1 MAAGRRT
8 SDYRRRNISSMDR
21 RQFYV
26 YGSAVQQAEALPK
39 RRPETHR
46 RKAPQHVSRQVVRN
60 RNRAMNINPAY
71 ADRNRAMNINPAY
84 AVFLVAAAFCAVF
97 LCVMY
102 LRLQSEVVNHSE
114 NLTTLQEDLANL
126 TEANNTAYNAAED
139 SVNLEEVR
147 DKAMNEMGMVYES
160 QGNVIEYESPA
171 SGYVKQYDSIPEDGV
186 LAQSQDIS
194 N

>member
-71 ADRNRAMNINPAY
+71 A
-84 AVFLVAAAFCAVF
+84 VFLVAAAFCAVF

-114 NLTTLQEDLANL
+114 NLTTLQEDLTNL

-139 SVNLEEVR
+139 SVNLEEIR

>member
-1 MAAGRRT
+1 MAAERRAA
-8 SDYRRRNISSMDR
+8 DHRRRNISSMDR

-39 RRPETHR
+39 RRPEHR
-46 RKAPQHVSRQVVRN
+46 RKASHYVSRQVARN
-60 RNRAMNINPAY
+60 
-71 ADRNRAMNINPAY
+71 RNRAMNINPAY
-84 AVFLVAAAFCAVF
+84 AVFLVAAAVCAVF

-114 NLTTLQEDLANL
+114 NLTTLQEQLADL
-126 TEANNTAYNAAED
+126 TEANNTAYSAAED

-147 DKAMNEMGMVYES
+147 NKAMNEMGMVYES
-160 QGNVIEYESPA
+160 QGTVIEYESPA

-186 LAQSQDIS
+186 LAQSKDIS

>member
-1 MAAGRRT
+1 
-8 SDYRRRNISSMDR
+8 MDR

-39 RRPETHR
+39 RRSETHR

-60 RNRAMNINPAY
+60 
-71 ADRNRAMNINPAY
+71 RNRAMNINPAY

-114 NLTTLQEDLANL
+114 NLTTLQA
-126 TEANNTAYNAAED
+126 
-139 SVNLEEVR
+139 SR
-147 DKAMNEMGMVYES
+147 ES
-160 QGNVIEYESPA
+160 YRG
-171 SGYVKQYDSIPEDGV
+171 KQYSVQRG
-186 LAQSQDIS
+186 
-194 N
+194 

>member
-1 MAAGRRT
+1 MDETGKGAFRNGGRKTYIGLQKKKYFKYGPETVLCVRKCGAAGG
-8 SDYRRRNISSMDR
+8 
-21 RQFYV
+21 
-26 YGSAVQQAEALPK
+26 GSAEEKTGDTQEKGSAACEPPGGEKQ
-39 RRPETHR
+39 
-46 RKAPQHVSRQVVRN
+46 
-60 RNRAMNINPAY
+60 
-71 ADRNRAMNINPAY
+71 

-160 QGNVIEYESPA
+160 QGTVIEYESPA

>member
-8 SDYRRRNISSMDR
+8 SDYRRNISSMDR

-26 YGSAVQQAEALPK
+26 YGSAAQQAEALPK
-39 RRPETHR
+39 RRTERR
-46 RKAPQHVSRQVVRN
+46 RKAPQHVSRQVARN
-60 RNRAMNINPAY
+60 
-71 ADRNRAMNINPAY
+71 RNRAMNINPAY
-84 AVFLVAAAFCAVF
+84 AVFLVAAAICAVF

-114 NLTTLQEDLANL
+114 NLTSLQEDLADL

-139 SVNLEEVR
+139 SINLEEIR
-147 DKAMNEMGMVYES
+147 SRAMNEMGMVYES
-160 QGNVIEYESPA
+160 QGTVIEYESPA

>member
-1 MAAGRRT
+1 
-8 SDYRRRNISSMDR
+8 MDR

-26 YGSAVQQAEALPK
+26 YGSAAQQAEALPK
-39 RRPETHR
+39 RRPETRR

-60 RNRAMNINPAY
+60 
-71 ADRNRAMNINPAY
+71 RNRAMNINPAY

-139 SVNLEEVR
+139 SVNLEEIR

>member
-1 MAAGRRT
+1 
-8 SDYRRRNISSMDR
+8 MDR

-60 RNRAMNINPAY
+60 
-71 ADRNRAMNINPAY
+71 RNRAMNINPAY

-139 SVNLEEVR
+139 SVNLEEIR

-160 QGNVIEYESPA
+160 QGTVIEYESPA